1 MNGRMPS
8 NSNEIQTLID
18 KIVGGKYFPHL
29 DDYKGDTKIIKG
41 LEQEIR
47 IVNNNIERVDDDIKE
62 KDNKLQ
68 SGKASDPDKV
78 KRNLKS
84 LNDFK
89 AVLVEYKSKLNSE
102 LAKFTKKSNN
112 VNEYVKDLKLKV
124 YESWDQGL
132 LTDNEKNVMIN
143 FINESVTED

>member
-1 MNGRMPS
+1 MTGRMPS
-8 NSNEIQTLID
+8 NRNEIQTLID
-18 KIVGGKYFPHL
+18 KIVGGGYFPHL
-29 DDYKGDTKIIKG
+29 DGYKGDTKIIKG

-47 IVNNNIERVDDDIKE
+47 IVNNNIERTDDDIKE

-68 SGKASDPDKV
+68 SGKALDPDKV
-78 KRNLKS
+78 KRNLKE

-89 AVLVEYKSKLNSE
+89 AVLLEYKSKLNSE

-143 FINESVTED
+143 FINESVEEE

>member
-8 NSNEIQTLID
+8 NRNEIRTLID
-18 KIVGGKYFPHL
+18 KIVGGGYFPHL

-68 SGKASDPDKV
+68 SGKVSDPDKV
-78 KRNLKS
+78 KRNLKE

-143 FINESVTED
+143 FINESVEEE